1 MCLKT
6 CINKNKHL
14 AISKLN
20 VFNIKSKSDP
30 KNIRNRYEKLYVYF
44 LIESPYIVLK
54 QPILYTCT
62 VLLI

>member
-6 CINKNKHL
+6 CINKNKYS

-30 KNIRNRYEKLYVYF
+30 KNIRNRYEKLYVCF
-44 LIESPYIVLK
+44 LIKSPYTVLK